1 MSLFPNITQGS
12 RFNKENLRKESGGY
26 VMFYPPQGSPIFVA
40 RFKYRS
46 PAGSFMTILRKKFT
60 VEEYFTRLDA
70 GETPI
75 DIAESKGYLQP
86 HIKRE
91 LKRKGYPITK
101 AGFNRLIKDQVAAY
115 KGKAS

>member
-1 MSLFPNITQGS
+1 
-12 RFNKENLRKESGGY
+12 
-26 VMFYPPQGSPIFVA
+26 MFYPPQGNPIFVA

-60 VEEYFTRLDA
+60 IEEYFTRLNA

-75 DIAESKGYLQP
+75 EIAESKGYLQP

-91 LKRKGYPITK
+91 LKKKGYPLNR
-101 AGFNRLIKDQVAAY
+101 AGFDMLIQDQVAAW
-115 KGKAS
+115 KGKKS